1 MNNQEISIIIADSDC
16 ELIARQLTAANTR
29 TGMRVLD
36 KVSDGESAIES
47 IKKYQPDVVLLDI
60 CLPVLDGLGVMEQIR
75 ESGECPDTLFVIVTS
90 VGSQRLIRCAFELG
104 ASFYVL
110 KPYNSEQLI
119 ARIHQIYNRRKE
131 VQTEISKDLICI
143 QNREELSGAAN
154 NIEM

>member
-143 QNREELSGAAN
+143 QNRE
-154 NIEM
+154 